1 VRDKMGK
8 KIIGLLDGDRVIVFD
23 KNGIS
28 KLSAKYYGNVEGNF
42 LSLSLVEALYL
53 VNLGWLEV
61 KDKNN
66 KSLSFE
72 ELYSYAKD
80 IEERLCLKYLVYKDL
95 RTRGYIVK
103 TGLKYGADFRLYERG
118 ANIDKEH
125 SIYLVRVFPEDSSF
139 LLSELTGFVRVAHS
153 VRKKLLIAIVD
164 ADGDVVYY
172 NMEYVRP

>member
-1 VRDKMGK
+1 MGK
-8 KIIGLLDGDRVIVFD
+8 KIIGSLDGDRVIVFD

-28 KLSAKYYGNVEGNF
+28 KLSSKHYGNVEGNF

-53 VNLGWLEV
+53 TNLGWLAV
-61 KDKNN
+61 KDNN
-66 KSLSFE
+66 KILSFE
-72 ELYSYAKD
+72 ELYEYAKN

-95 RTRGYIVK
+95 RSRGYIVK

-125 SIYLVRVFPEDSSF
+125 SVYLVKVFTEDSSF
-139 LLSELTGFVRVAHS
+139 LLNELTGFVRVAHS

-164 ADGDVVYY
+164 ADGDIVYY
-172 NMEYVRP
+172 NMTYVKP

>member
-1 VRDKMGK
+1 MAK
-8 KIIGLLDGDRVIVFD
+8 KIVGLLDGDRVIVFD

-28 KLSAKYYGNVEGNF
+28 KLSAKHYGNLEGNF

-53 VNLGWLEV
+53 INLGWIEV
-61 KDKNN
+61 KDKN
-66 KSLSFE
+66 KKIMSFE
-72 ELYSYAKD
+72 ELYEYARTV
-80 IEERLCLKYLVYKDL
+80 EEKLCLKYLVYKDL

-118 ANIDKEH
+118 ANIEKEH
-125 SIYLVRVFPEDSSF
+125 SVYLVKVFSEDCSL

-164 ADGDVVYY
+164 ADGDIVYY
-172 NMEYVRP
+172 NMAYVKP